1 MGAITQTLDTTASAP
16 AKVTF
21 TGTLR
26 ELMDRFRPVVTDLL
40 RGTGVDEPTFRA
52 NIGNAVRSVPELA
65 GCTPETVLGSALKC
79 AQLGLVP
86 NDPRNQAWILPYKG
100 KASFQLGYGG
110 VIELARR
117 AVPGLIFD
125 GRAVYPGDEFDVDFG
140 RTQPLL
146 HRPGIVRGHTRNDDE
161 QAFAWYVQA
170 RYPDGSV
177 QLGLLDRTGVEY
189 HRSFSKQPNGMLWTK
204 SYDAAA
210 LKSVVMDMRRW
221 LPTSTQLA
229 AAYVADDQVHDVN
242 TVEPIEATYATGSD
256 ETAAGELEDG
266 GDTDA

>member
-1 MGAITQTLDTTASAP
+1 MAAITNTLATQEQAP
-16 AKVTF
+16 AQVSF
-21 TGTLR
+21 QGALR
-26 ELMDRFRPVVTDLL
+26 SLLDRYRPVISNLL
-40 RGTGVDEPTFRA
+40 RGTGVDDLTFQA
-52 NIGNAVRSVPELA
+52 NVGNAVRAVPDLA
-65 GCTPETVLGSALKC
+65 GCVPETVLGAALKC

-117 AVPGLIFD
+117 AVPGVIFD
-125 GRAVYPGDEFDVDFG
+125 GRAVYPSDEFDIDFG
-140 RTQPLL
+140 RPQPLT
-146 HRPGIVRGHTRNDDE
+146 HRPAVARGIERSAEE
-161 QAFAWYVQA
+161 QAFAWYVQV

-177 QLGLLDRTGVEY
+177 QLGLLDRRGVEY
-189 HRSFSKQPNGMLWTK
+189 HRSFSKQPNGKLWAE

-229 AAYVADDQVHDVN
+229 AAIGADDEVHDVR
-242 TVEPIEATYATGSD
+242 TTEPIEVTYSEPVD
-256 ETAAGELEDG
+256 EQPAGDEPEAGES
-266 GDTDA
+266 